1 MDDRRTFLLEMYREM
16 FADINRHIT
25 VVWQSVGVVI
35 GAFALFSL
43 SEKQIMP
50 LDIAI
55 SLIVMLCGWLYAHML
70 DAGYWYNRN
79 LVIIANIERQFLLG
93 SDQKDIQFYFGKHR
107 SGGKKM
113 ISHLRTQASLGIGVG
128 ILVIL
133 FHFFD
138 RVLPGMSAELSH
150 FDIQRTLPYAVSLAV
165 LIFGYR
171 FGKDRD
177 DAYQSFLSN
186 SPGITVGNQGIV
198 YGPGHAVDP

>member
-1 MDDRRTFLLEMYREM
+1 MDERKSFLLEMYREM

-79 LVIIANIERQFLLG
+79 LVIIANIERQFLKA

-107 SGGKKM
+107 SGGNRM
-113 ISHLRTQASLGIGVG
+113 ISHLRIQASLGIGVG
-128 ILVIL
+128 ILVLL
-133 FHFFD
+133 FHFFE
-138 RVLPGMSAELSH
+138 RVWPGMRSEVSI
-150 FDIQRTLPYAVSLAV
+150 FEIQRSFPYLVAAAA
-165 LIFGYR
+165 IAFGWH

-177 DAYQSFLSN
+177 DAYQNFLQN
-186 SPGITVGNQGIV
+186 SPGIDVNNQGVV
-198 YGPGHAVDP
+198 YGAGHTVDP

>member
-79 LVIIANIERQFLLG
+79 LVIIANIERQFLLS

-107 SGGKKM
+107 SGGNKM
-113 ISHLRTQASLGIGVG
+113 ISHLRIQASLGIGVG
-128 ILVIL
+128 ILVML

-138 RVLPGMSAELSH
+138 RVLPGINAEASH
-150 FDIQRTLPYAVSLAV
+150 FDVQRTLPYVVSLAV
-165 LIFGYR
+165 LIFGCR

-186 SPGITVGNQGIV
+186 SPGIIVDNQNIV
-198 YGPGHAVDP
+198 YGPGHTVDP

>member
-1 MDDRRTFLLEMYREM
+1 MDDRSTFLLEMYREM

-107 SGGKKM
+107 SGGNKM
-113 ISHLRTQASLGIGVG
+113 ISHLRIQASLGIGVG

-138 RVLPGMSAELSH
+138 RVLPGMSAEVSH
-150 FDIQRTLPYAVSLAV
+150 FDVQRTLPYVVSLAV

-186 SPGITVGNQGIV
+186 SPGITVDNQGIV
-198 YGPGHAVDP
+198 YGPGHTVDP